1 MLVYFYLLLVVSF
14 KLNKSYKKKRYLVQI
29 EILMLFL
36 KFQSSEVLKVEKLN
50 LSINFFFINYAN
62 F

>member
-1 MLVYFYLLLVVSF
+1 MLVYFFLLLVVSF